1 MPWGEL
7 WIALPGHPLWDDE
20 RLRAAVSSGA
30 LGTQPDLLQMAFPVW
45 QAPTRIRV
53 AWRLP
58 AANMRIQMSKAPGL
72 YNFLLV

>member
-30 LGTQPDLLQMAFPVW
+30 LGTQLDLLQKAFPMG

-58 AANMRIQMSKAPGL
+58 APHMRIQLSKAHGL
-72 YNFLLV
+72 YNLLLL